1 MTSKRFIS
9 VTPDVHAKLEKL
21 FSVSKLTIQRAL
33 RYYKVNSPIAPRI
46 RKAALENG
54 GVTMCLT
61 PECETIHD
69 SNGCMTQRFP
79 SGASIVIDK
88 ETERATLLSSSGAA
102 IEVVEH
108 CSIRDLT
115 RLQVRADAV

>member
-1 MTSKRFIS
+1 MIWYAIPFGWLLADVTGYGEHIEYMRDGLS
-9 VTPDVHAKLEKL
+9 VGDACAKVGQ
-21 FSVSKLTIQRAL
+21 SVLHTQ
-33 RYYKVNSPIAPRI
+33 
-46 RKAALENG
+46 ENG

-69 SNGCMTQRFP
+69 SNGCMTQRIP

-115 RLQVRADAV
+115 RLQMRAAG